1 MKSSPKVSP
10 FFSLAITQNILA
22 LLILIIIAVI
32 GVLINPE
39 GPNGVHGIFLPN
51 QNYVP
56 AISTQNILNTPEASN
71 IQLLN
76 TYPQDQALSQ
86 SRNMGI
92 INTSVHWDVSSSQNN
107 LKLYQESLN
116 QAKFIAAQAGASAI
130 YFLQASEGG
139 AAGSPLDSF
148 AAQFLVLK

>member
-22 LLILIIIAVI
+22 LLILIIIAAI

-51 QNYVP
+51 QNYAP
-56 AISTQNILNTPEASN
+56 ENNLSKPLEASS

-116 QAKFIAAQAGASAI
+116 QAKFIAAQAGESAI